1 MRDVSDDI
9 IRDGIVTSQSE
20 DMTETAVSPFSVKNY
35 IKIIIQKEK
44 LGYMTMNL

>member
-20 DMTETAVSPFSVKNY
+20 DMTETAVSPFSDENYVNINEVFKNPAWL
-35 IKIIIQKEK
+35 Q
-44 LGYMTMNL
+44 